1 MGAEFE
7 PDILDSESMLRAEV
21 RSLESLLALV
31 TTATGFSE
39 HMAVEYLCHKQC
51 DLSAVLQTATEE
63 VCYKA
68 YVCAGQAGKH
78 PKHLELAAFL
88 MSMAHNAL
96 KDTLLTDKAMK
107 KGYIIS
113 DAVMEQVYKIM
124 EDQTS
129 SISPSV
135 DNPRLCPPARKM
147 LASRKD
153 EFVKKQKFLGRVL
166 GELLLQY
173 SNQHPWVII

>member
-1 MGAEFE
+1 
-7 PDILDSESMLRAEV
+7 
-21 RSLESLLALV
+21 
-31 TTATGFSE
+31 
-39 HMAVEYLCHKQC
+39 
-51 DLSAVLQTATEE
+51 
-63 VCYKA
+63 
-68 YVCAGQAGKH
+68 
-78 PKHLELAAFL
+78 

-129 SISPSV
+129 SILPSV
-135 DNPRLCPPARKM
+135 DHPRLCPPARKM

-166 GELLLQY
+166 GELLLDY